1 LGLTCSARWIKF
13 LLTNGIREKYSINH
27 FSNYKENVFENS
39 LQKILTDKS
48 YSIPLLMN
56 SHSFTKTDV
65 NNQHKTLDTIDNIPN
80 QYIGEHFELLQKHNR
95 YFIDEHQKIHFFDGD
110 TIEFVT
116 QDFYKKDVDSVI
128 AELNTIKRIYRNLQ
142 QLLYKENIFSQ
153 FGNIKICSENHPFA
167 IFVSNNENYS
177 VFNNMTYHFNLT
189 IPTELNKDGEIKD
202 K

>member
-1 LGLTCSARWIKF
+1 
-13 LLTNGIREKYSINH
+13 
-27 FSNYKENVFENS
+27 
-39 LQKILTDKS
+39 
-48 YSIPLLMN
+48 MN

-128 AELNTIKRIYRNLQ
+128 AELNTIKKEFTETCSNCCTKKIYFHNL
-142 QLLYKENIFSQ
+142 
-153 FGNIKICSENHPFA
+153 G
-167 IFVSNNENYS
+167 
-177 VFNNMTYHFNLT
+177 T
-189 IPTELNKDGEIKD
+189 
-202 K
+202 